1 MDLSKEI
8 SKTHKWF
15 LLNLNSYY
23 KCRQMKKLLFLIP
36 TIIIIY
42 FLYRKIK
49 KKDTSLGKLNRPP
62 KVRIV
67 YSKKQKPSERAQIT
81 SSNKAAEILKD
92 IWSSQ
97 MDFREEFIVLLLDR
111 ANKVLGYQLISKGGI
126 SGTIVDIRL
135 ILASAIESLAS
146 GIIIAHNHPSGNL
159 SPSHQDKSITQK
171 IKEAGK
177 TMDIQLLDHI
187 IITRDG
193 YYSFAD
199 EGIL

>member
-1 MDLSKEI
+1 MK
-8 SKTHKWF
+8 KWF
-15 LLNLNSYY
+15 
-23 KCRQMKKLLFLIP
+23 FIIP
-36 TIIIIY
+36 ILGLAY
-42 FLYRKIK
+42 FLYRKVEK
-49 KKDTSLGKLNRPP
+49 KESSLGKLNRPP

-67 YSKKQKPSERAQIT
+67 YSKKQKPSQRTQIT
-81 SSNKAAEILKD
+81 SSSIAAEVLKD

-126 SGTIVDIRL
+126 SGTVVDIRL

-177 TMDIQLLDHI
+177 TMDIQVLDHI

-193 YYSFAD
+193 FYSFAD
-199 EGIL
+199 DGNL